1 MKMTMMMIMMLLLML
16 RVRMTDRVF
25 FGNLNASWKF
35 CVNISSIGWDIGDFD
50 DDDDDDDDDDVVVVV
65 EGENEGQSVVWKW
78 SSWRR
83 GTLTI
88 GFEEQV
94 KVWLARH
101 GSHCPSS
108 TVCEC
113 IIGRNWWTLLFAFHG
128 LCCNN
133 SITSK
138 VSFQILQ
145 CLTQHLNFS
154 LSSAQVRSTQ
164 TYCHTVCFEERIP
177 SNGRG
182 ILELTAFHSSHYQ
195 LENEPFA
202 KKNDQGS
209 R

>member
-1 MKMTMMMIMMLLLML
+1 MTFFFSSLKNL
-16 RVRMTDRVF
+16 R
-25 FGNLNASWKF
+25 NP
-35 CVNISSIGWDIGDFD
+35 SIVCDLRKYYRCEAPPKLFATQTY
-50 DDDDDDDDDDVVVVV
+50 
-65 EGENEGQSVVWKW
+65 GQGPA
-78 SSWRR
+78 

-145 CLTQHLNFS
+145 CLTQRLNFS

-164 TYCHTVCFEERIP
+164 TYRHTVCFEERIP
-177 SNGRG
+177 SNRRG
-182 ILELTAFHSSHYQ
+182 ILELAAFHSSHYQ